1 MSSTQIS
8 PGNYPKV
15 GDFYYHYKHFTQNP
29 NQDVLFHCYKIIGIA
44 GDAHNDNYTTKFVI
58 YKPISDMS
66 FLNKNNITCYSRPIE
81 EFLEEANLPEYD
93 YKGKRF
99 SQILDPQIIEK
110 LKQI

>member
-1 MSSTQIS
+1 
-8 PGNYPKV
+8 
-15 GDFYYHYKHFTQNP
+15 
-29 NQDVLFHCYKIIGIA
+29 
-44 GDAHNDNYTTKFVI
+44 
-58 YKPISDMS
+58 MS

-99 SQILDPQIIEK
+99 SQILDPEIIEK